1 MQKKP
6 INMEDKIKTYEEAT
20 KQIEQIMARLRNN
33 EISVDELSKEVK
45 RATELITLCRDRLT
59 LAESDLKKILE

>member
-1 MQKKP
+1 MK
-6 INMEDKIKTYEEAT
+6 DKITYDEAT
-20 KQIEQIMARLRNN
+20 KEIEQILMKLRNN

-59 LAESDLKKILE
+59 SAEEDLKKILE